1 VRTRVH
7 RRRSSGLDRQDGAK
21 WEGAYQLTR
30 WSSSCSG
37 RGLLRANASRSHVS
51 KSPRSR
57 HREPCAGGDCG
68 TAGSIRRARRD
79 TYGDAGAGAVPRP
92 PAGQGTPGCEGERR
106 CPSGPGLGRES
117 TARSPAQAKRRILG
131 RARQRHSL
139 GDDRTGTIAE
149 QSLEPLSIAGL
160 DADRGVEREAAPA
173 PALAPLGRGLGREH
187 APPLEQA
194 QYPLSHGVLY
204 SRWPTAVA
212 SRNLTPSAWAL
223 NGTAVGAARRSP
235 TNTGTAASNTPS
247 IMAQWKCRLAL
258 RYTASSA
265 SQRFMNRIT
274 VTPGTR

>member
-1 VRTRVH
+1 MASRRGGGTKAASRSRNSRVRGRAPLPERPWFGKGVDRPLTCPSQASHPRPRPAAPLP
-7 RRRSSGLDRQDGAK
+7 RRRSNGHNSGAI
-21 WEGAYQLTR
+21 A
-30 WSSSCSG
+30 
-37 RGLLRANASRSHVS
+37 RA
-51 KSPRSR
+51 PF
-57 HREPCAGGDCG
+57 
-68 TAGSIRRARRD
+68 
-79 TYGDAGAGAVPRP
+79 
-92 PAGQGTPGCEGERR
+92 
-106 CPSGPGLGRES
+106 
-117 TARSPAQAKRRILG
+117 
-131 RARQRHSL
+131 
-139 GDDRTGTIAE
+139 
-149 QSLEPLSIAGL
+149 
-160 DADRGVEREAAPA
+160 DRGPRCGSWRRGEAAPA